1 MTVTRLGE
9 VRPSQLLHTYGPGSL
24 VDLPHLS
31 VMVSGIDGWA
41 SDPIAAPEVTERR
54 LLDAVRRV
62 LGSQVQ
68 SLRLPPHLP
77 ETPNPFDDWAKTGVP
92 VQVFPSWVR
101 CPACDRIGPAGPPL
115 FELRTNPY
123 RPERASY
130 QHVNCAKVKS
140 KAPPA
145 VPVRFL
151 LACRDGHL
159 DEFPWVGFVHR
170 GVPCASPILEMF
182 ERNQSSRAD
191 DVLVI
196 CRGCNTTRSLVEAF
210 GQAAQQNLPRCRGR
224 NPHLRSFDDEACKA
238 QTRTL
243 LLGASNTWFSVT
255 RRTLA
260 IPEAATPLAQLVEDC
275 WPQLEPID
283 AKSTLSY
290 ALQNVP
296 ALSALSGEDPDAV
309 WAAIHAR
316 REGAGEDREGE
327 EDLLGPEWAQLSLPG
342 SEVSF
347 PDFTT
352 REHPLPPSLA
362 NVVERV
368 VAVERLREV
377 VALVGFT
384 RIDPPDEPDA
394 LGDVADLGPLCR
406 GIPTWVPCTEV
417 RGEGLFLQLREDTVS
432 AWEARVGTS
441 GRLAALQ
448 ESHQR
453 WRARRHLDPHGGW
466 PGPRYL
472 ALHTFSH
479 LLMRELALECGYG
492 SASIRERIYARSGP
506 EPMAGILLYTAAPD
520 SEGTLG
526 GLVSLAEPETLGRIV
541 GQALRRGRLCSS
553 DPMCA
558 EHLPSADEDTLHGAA
573 CHACLFAPETSCE
586 RSNRYLDRVLAV
598 ETFAEAGLALLFA

>member
-1 MTVTRLGE
+1 MVTRLGE

-31 VMVSGIDGWA
+31 VIVSGIDGWA
-41 SDPIAAPEVTERR
+41 SDPVVAPEVTERR

-77 ETPNPFDDWAKTGVP
+77 ETPNPFDDWARTGVP

-130 QHVNCAKVKS
+130 HHVNCAKVKS

-159 DEFPWVGFVHR
+159 DEFPWVGFVHQ
-170 GVPCASPILEMF
+170 GAPCASPILEMF
-182 ERNQSSRAD
+182 ERDQSSRAD

-224 NPHLRSFDDEACKA
+224 QPHLSSFDDEACKE

-260 IPEAATPLAQLVEDC
+260 IPEAATALAQLVEDC

-283 AKSTLSY
+283 SKSTLSY
-290 ALQNVP
+290 ALGNVP
-296 ALSALSGEDPDAV
+296 ALSALSGEDPNAV
-309 WAAIHAR
+309 WEAVQAR
-316 REGAGEDREGE
+316 RGGPGERQQGE
-327 EDLLGPEWAQLSLPG
+327 EDLLVPEWAQLSKSG

-352 REHPLPPSLA
+352 RECPSPPTLT

-394 LGDVADLGPLCR
+394 LGEVADLGPLGR
-406 GIPTWVPCTEV
+406 GAPAWVPCSEV
-417 RGEGLFLQLREDTVS
+417 RGEGLFLQVREDAIS
-432 AWEARVGTS
+432 AWEARIGTS
-441 GRLAALQ
+441 ERLGILQ
-448 ESHQR
+448 GSHQR
-453 WRARRHLDPHGGW
+453 WRARRRLDPHGAW

-472 ALHTFSH
+472 ALHTLSH

-492 SASIRERIYARSGP
+492 SASIRERIYARSGS

-526 GLVSLAEPETLGRIV
+526 GLVALADPETLGRIV
-541 GQALRRGRLCSS
+541 TQALRRGRLCAS
-553 DPMCA
+553 DPICA
-558 EHLPSADEDTLHGAA
+558 EHLPSPDEDTLHGAA

-586 RSNRYLDRVLAV
+586 RSNRYLDRALAV
-598 ETFAEAGLALLFA
+598 ETFADAGLALFSS